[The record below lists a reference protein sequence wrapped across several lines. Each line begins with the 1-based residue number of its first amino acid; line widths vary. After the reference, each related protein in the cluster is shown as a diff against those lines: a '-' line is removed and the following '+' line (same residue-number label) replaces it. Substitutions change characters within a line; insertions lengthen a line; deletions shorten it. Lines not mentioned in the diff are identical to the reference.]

1 MKPTTFFSLG
11 YVDTKLVVT
20 WALCMRG
27 GCQLA
32 EQGQLATRLTVAAAH
47 PNQIWAQLDRRW
59 VALHG
64 EIPALKAA
72 VTLSHM
78 RAAGVRS
85 WGLVLVFVPVCG
97 SVRKVFWKYS
107 TCGGKCR
114 GPPRPTPLFDRRRH
128 VIEVRPKYR
137 QSSN

>member
-11 YVDTKLVVT
+11 CVDTKLAVT

-47 PNQIWAQLDRRW
+47 PNHIWAQLDRGW

-78 RAAGVRS
+78 RAAGARS
-85 WGLVLVFVPVCG
+85 WALLLVPMCG

-107 TCGGKCR
+107 MCEGNCHDD
-114 GPPRPTPLFDRRRH
+114 PPRQ
-128 VIEVRPKYR
+128 RPFLVGER
-137 QSSN
+137 T